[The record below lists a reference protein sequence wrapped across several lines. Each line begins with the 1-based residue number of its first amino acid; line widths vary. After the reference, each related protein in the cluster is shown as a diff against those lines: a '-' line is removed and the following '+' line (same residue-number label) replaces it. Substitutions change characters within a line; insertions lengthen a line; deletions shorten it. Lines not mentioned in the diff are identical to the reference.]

1 MENEL
6 NTLEERIREAV
17 ELCKRL
23 RAENIDMRQRVLQL
37 ESDNRRLRDKVA
49 DAVGRIDT
57 LVGKI
62 PESAP

>member
-23 RAENIDMRQRVLQL
+23 RAENIDMRQRVAQL
-37 ESDNRRLRDKVA
+37 ESDNRRLREKVT
-49 DAVGRIDT
+49 DAVGRIDA
-57 LVGKI
+57 LVAKI
-62 PESAP
+62 PENAP